1 MGPDHRPP
9 VCHYTLIHASCV
21 VHRPASRMCSSSPQY
36 NLHTYPHIMCRD
48 VLKFAGP
55 SSSFAGDQ
63 AMDKEAKHLLT
74 SFYAPYNARY
84 FL

>member
-1 MGPDHRPP
+1 
-9 VCHYTLIHASCV
+9 
-21 VHRPASRMCSSSPQY
+21 
-36 NLHTYPHIMCRD
+36 MCRD